1 MPDDRVGSI
10 SIETSKILNGPAE
23 NKQWITLF
31 DADDDDLYDGDIG
44 GEDDLEECPRIL
56 LRFKVIEHHQAPVME
71 QSRKSQAIV
80 AALMNDVGSSDDE
93 LPEIQPRAPLE
104 PLQASNTDNE
114 WDILKALRARGPY
127 PTWDAD
133 WLEKLL

>member
-1 MPDDRVGSI
+1 MQDVDD
-10 SIETSKILNGPAE
+10 E
-23 NKQWITLF
+23 
-31 DADDDDLYDGDIG
+31 
-44 GEDDLEECPRIL
+44 
-56 LRFKVIEHHQAPVME
+56 
-71 QSRKSQAIV
+71 
-80 AALMNDVGSSDDE
+80 SSDE
-93 LPEIQPRAPLE
+93 LPEIQ